1 MRDKLTPFDD
11 PDEVAFPE
19 THEIEAHALAFA
31 EMMFEHA
38 EFEREVRE
46 LQDAITGQHG
56 FGERPSNKWNARSR
70 PQRMVKLLKQYGGS
84 LPQRGPI
91 KKLLTD
97 AIEPTDQRNLLAHGT
112 WWCFNRRTSTIC
124 VRGTTRWE
132 SEELSPEQGDYS
144 VTDIRA
150 LGATFAD
157 LAGKL
162 YPLRREI
169 EQRWTDEERQVGDG
183 RKQWRPG
190 ASLVA
195 ALGVAL
201 LVASLGIGYFLR

>member
-1 MRDKLTPFDD
+1 MRDKLTTFDD

-46 LQDAITGQHG
+46 LQDAVTGQHG
-56 FGERPSNKWNARSR
+56 FGERRSSKWSARKR
-70 PQRMVKLLKQYGGS
+70 PKLMVRLMKQHRGS

-124 VRGTTRWE
+124 VRGTIRLE
-132 SEELSPEQGDYS
+132 SDDFPPEQGDYS
-144 VTDIRA
+144 VADIRA

-169 EQRWTDEERQVGDG
+169 EQQRTDEEGQAGDG
-183 RKQWRPG
+183 RIRRRPSV
-190 ASLVA
+190 SLVA

-201 LVASLGIGYFLR
+201 LIASLGIGYFWR